1 MPLADYQT
9 LIDSLV
15 RDDGGAITAAN
26 RDQAIALAVVR
37 YSTDR
42 PRSRVEAVIS
52 PGGAFLDLPSGWEA
66 DFSRLAAV
74 QIPDAELGKAGAI
87 GAALEQGLSGWRIR
101 LDRTLAKGEATHIH
115 FTIAHRLKKVGDT
128 IPPRDREAVS
138 GWAAAL
144 LLEQLASLYSGHR
157 QPTIQADSVDWQ
169 SKGRDFAMRAKRFR
183 ESYLDH
189 LGIDPKRTVPAGAV
203 VDFDQ
208 FDSRGHDRLVHAQGR
223 R

>member
-74 QIPDAELGKAGAI
+74 QIPDAGLGKAGAI

-101 LDRTLAKGEATHIH
+101 LDRTFLPRARRRI
-115 FTIAHRLKKVGDT
+115 FILPSRIALRKSETPFPSRSRG
-128 IPPRDREAVS
+128 
-138 GWAAAL
+138 GFQ
-144 LLEQLASLYSGHR
+144 LEQKPPAARTTGQPLFRSPSTDNPGGFRGLAMAATSPCG
-157 QPTIQADSVDWQ
+157 QNA
-169 SKGRDFAMRAKRFR
+169 FAKAT
-183 ESYLDH
+183 SITWH
-189 LGIDPKRTVPAGAV
+189 
-203 VDFDQ
+203 
-208 FDSRGHDRLVHAQGR
+208 
-223 R
+223 